1 MLLHP
6 SIIILYG
13 WCGIQFGGLHASFM
27 HEETVFVSVLQ
38 MYNWWDQ
45 PLKKKKGTECVKS
58 SVDSA
63 IQHSNCRKHC
73 KTLASRETLNSKLE
87 LKVNIG
93 QKEILSNRLRKPL
106 KIKQDRGMKRNSFAL
121 DLWGIWLTIQSKNSL
136 ISSYGGKWKDIFLG
150 KTN

>member
-1 MLLHP
+1 MCAASSFNNYFIWVVWDSIWRP
-6 SIIILYG
+6 SCFLYARRN
-13 WCGIQFGGLHASFM
+13 GLCVCTADVQLMRSTI
-27 HEETVFVSVLQ
+27 E
-38 MYNWWDQ
+38 
-45 PLKKKKGTECVKS
+45 KKKGTECVKS

-93 QKEILSNRLRKPL
+93 QKEILSNRFRKPL

-121 DLWGIWLTIQSKNSL
+121 DL
-136 ISSYGGKWKDIFLG
+136 
-150 KTN
+150 